1 MYLFLGCIEV
11 FHSGV
16 ANLTFLFSLTVID
29 PPVKHSSQDIVQCSL
44 IQCVDAKLVQ
54 EENMD
59 NLCNEAFDELLTQ
72 EFNPD
77 GDDFEDDSRSEA
89 DHSEEASRS
98 EANLSE
104 EAGKCLLI

>member
-1 MYLFLGCIEV
+1 
-11 FHSGV
+11 
-16 ANLTFLFSLTVID
+16 
-29 PPVKHSSQDIVQCSL
+29 
-44 IQCVDAKLVQ
+44 
-54 EENMD
+54 MD